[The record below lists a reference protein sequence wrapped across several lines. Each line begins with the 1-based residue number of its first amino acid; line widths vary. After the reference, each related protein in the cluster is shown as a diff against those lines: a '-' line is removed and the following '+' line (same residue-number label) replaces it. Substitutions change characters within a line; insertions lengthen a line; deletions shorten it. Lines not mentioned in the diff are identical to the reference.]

1 MDKQNNIVVF
11 GSSGLVG
18 SAIARNLAIKGY
30 KNIYTPS
37 RKTVNLLN
45 KPEICA
51 YLSEND
57 VGYVFLAAA
66 KVGGIAANMKEPAS
80 FGLENGLI
88 NLNVI
93 DCCYLTKV
101 KKLLFLGSSCIYPK
115 NCPQP
120 MKEEY
125 LLEGKCE
132 PTNEMYALSKI
143 YGLKLCEAYNKQ
155 YGCNFISCQPSN
167 IYGIGDHFDSEN
179 SHVVSAL
186 ISKFHKAKINNDPFI
201 TLWGTGSAMRE
212 LLYVEDCAD
221 ACISLMENYNNPQF
235 INIGTGIDIS
245 IRDLANMIKGIVG
258 YQGLIQWDSSKPDGM
273 YRKILDVSRIHEFG
287 WKHKTNLQEGL
298 QKTYEWYLGNK
309 K

>member
-1 MDKQNNIVVF
+1 MDKNSNIIVF
-11 GSSGLVG
+11 GGSGLVG
-18 SAIARNLAIKGY
+18 SSIVRNLRSKGY
-30 KNIYTPS
+30 RNVFAPS
-37 RKTVNLLN
+37 RKSVNLLN
-45 KPEICA
+45 KPEVCA
-51 YLSEND
+51 YLTEHD
-57 VGYVFLAAA
+57 AEYVFLAAA
-66 KVGGIAANMKEPAS
+66 KVGGIAANIREPAS

-93 DCCYLTKV
+93 DCSYLTKV

-125 LLEGKCE
+125 LLDGKCE

-155 YGCNFISCQPSN
+155 YRCNFISCQPSN
-167 IYGIGDHFDSEN
+167 IYGPGDHFDSEN

-186 ISKFHKAKINNDPFI
+186 ISKFHKAKLNKDPSI

-221 ACISLMENYNNPQF
+221 ACVFLMNNYDNPQF
-235 INIGTGIDIS
+235 INVGTSIDVS
-245 IRDLANMIKGIVG
+245 IRQLSDMVKTIVG
-258 YQGLIQWDSSKPDGM
+258 YQGEIQWDDTKPDGM
-273 YRKILDVSRIHEFG
+273 HRKVLDVSKINEIG
-287 WKHKTNLQEGL
+287 WKHNVNLEEGL
-298 QKTYEWYLGNK
+298 QKTYTWYLENK